1 MDAASSPEVR
11 NGKRRQFSNIRRPMG
26 KGKIWM
32 VKGFA
37 RGQGWGAELLGCA
50 RAPGGVDIGIWGG
63 L

>member
-1 MDAASSPEVR
+1 
-11 NGKRRQFSNIRRPMG
+11 MG